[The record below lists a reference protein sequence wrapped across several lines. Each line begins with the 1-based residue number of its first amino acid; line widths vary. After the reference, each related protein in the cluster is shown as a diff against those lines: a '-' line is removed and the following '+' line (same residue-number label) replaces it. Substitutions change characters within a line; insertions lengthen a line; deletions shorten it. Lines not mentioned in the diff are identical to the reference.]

1 MPTTTDL
8 MPGSMQRHIHVVLVE
23 PGDSLNVGAVA
34 RAMSNLGFANLHL
47 VAPPRYDPDR
57 AAVSACWATPLL
69 ARARTHDSL
78 ADALADMQ
86 HVVGF
91 AAREGRH
98 RPQQLLLHEW
108 AGRLAAQPPART
120 ALLFGPEDHGLTQEH
135 ISHCQ
140 WLVRIPSAAQN
151 PSFNLAQA
159 ALLALYELTR
169 RDWPAAAEPVRD
181 LPPVAELTQL
191 ERLVGEVLRRCGF
204 FYGGT
209 PRPIP
214 DTVNHLLRRIVP
226 DRRELPVLMG
236 MFGKINRALQG
247 RVPIQTL
254 PEDRESAAEGA
265 ASATPR
271 QQSG

>member
-1 MPTTTDL
+1 MAPTTDL
-8 MPGSMQRHIHVVLVE
+8 LPGSIQQHIHVVLVE

-47 VAPPRYDPDR
+47 VAPPRYDADR
-57 AAVSACWATPLL
+57 AAISACWATPLL
-69 ARARTHDSL
+69 AQARVH
-78 ADALADMQ
+78 ADLSGALADMQ

-108 AGRLAAQPPART
+108 AGRMADLPPART

-135 ISHCQ
+135 LSHCQ
-140 WLVRIPSAAQN
+140 WLVRIPSAAEN

-159 ALLALYELTR
+159 VLLALYELTR

-181 LPPVAELTQL
+181 LPPVQELSQL

-204 FYGGT
+204 YYGGT

-247 RVPIQTL
+247 RVPIQSL
-254 PEDRESAAEGA
+254 PEDTKGTGAESAGEPAK
-265 ASATPR
+265 R
-271 QQSG
+271 HSG